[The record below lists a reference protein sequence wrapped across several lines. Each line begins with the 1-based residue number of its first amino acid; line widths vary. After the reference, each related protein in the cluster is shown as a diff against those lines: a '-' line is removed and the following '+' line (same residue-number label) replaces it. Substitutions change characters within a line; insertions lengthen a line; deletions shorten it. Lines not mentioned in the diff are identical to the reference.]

1 VSTQRVDVVVVG
13 AGLAGLTAARELG
26 WHGRDVVVL
35 EGRDRLGGRAWT
47 APFAGIDVEMGGAY
61 VHWIQPHLWSELT
74 RYGLGIVG
82 ARENER
88 TTLRGDDGVVEL
100 DGTDF
105 EDVASSFEA
114 LCRDAPSLIPNPM
127 APPEGDEVRAA
138 DRLSARDRLDAT
150 DMPSRVRG
158 FVDAMCAGISS
169 RPNDEVG
176 YLTIAKT
183 FALASFDRDLML
195 AANVAFTIE
204 GGTSALVEAIADD
217 VRGEIRTGRP
227 VEAISQDG
235 GEVLVRTSEGE
246 TVASAAVVAVPEN
259 TLGAIA
265 FEPGLSA
272 TKVDAAE
279 RGIGGLGVKVW
290 AKLAGGSWRGSASA
304 PDRFPLTFVEAAGPT
319 PDGGTAVVGFGPSAA
334 AVPLADPDLVAK
346 EIEEMLP
353 GEVVEEVGGHDW
365 VDDPFSRGT
374 WAAHRPDT
382 WIRWLPEID
391 RPEGRI
397 AFAGADIARGWQ
409 GYLDGA
415 IETGLSA
422 AREADAILG

>member
-1 VSTQRVDVVVVG
+1 VVVG

-26 WHGRDVVVL
+26 RHGHRVVIF
-35 EGRDRLGGRAWT
+35 EGRNRLGGRAWT

-61 VHWIQPHLWSELT
+61 VHWIQPHLWAELT
-74 RYGLGIVG
+74 RYGLRIV
-82 ARENER
+82 ATPQDER
-88 TTLRGDDGVVEL
+88 TTLRGDDDAVEL
-100 DGTDF
+100 QASDF
-105 EDVASSFEA
+105 EDIAAAFVA
-114 LCRDAPSLIPNPM
+114 LCHDAPSLIPNPM
-127 APPEGDEVRAA
+127 VPPDGDEVREA

-150 DMPSRVRG
+150 DMPERARG
-158 FVDAMCAGISS
+158 FVDAMCSGMSS

-204 GGTSALVEAIADD
+204 GGTRALVDAIAAD
-217 VRGEIRTGRP
+217 VAGDIRTGMP

-235 GEVLVRTSEGE
+235 DGVIVRTDAGA
-246 TVASAAVVAVPEN
+246 TVASAAVVAVPAN
-259 TLGAIA
+259 TLGSIA
-265 FEPGLSA
+265 FEPSLSA
-272 TKVDAAE
+272 TKADAAQ

-290 AKLAGGSWRGSASA
+290 AKLAGGSWPGSASA
-304 PDRFPLTFVEAAGPT
+304 PDRYPLTFVETAGPT
-319 PDGGTAVVGFGPSAA
+319 PDGGTVVVGFGPSATA
-334 AVPLADPDLVAK
+334 LPLADADLVAK
-346 EIEEMLP
+346 AIEEMLP
-353 GEVVEEVGGHDW
+353 GAVVEEVGGHDW

-397 AFAGADIARGWQ
+397 TFAGGDIARGWQ

-415 IETGLSA
+415 IETGLRA
-422 AREADAILG
+422 ARETDAILA

>member
-1 VSTQRVDVVVVG
+1 MSTQRVDVAVVG

-26 WHGRDVVVL
+26 RRGRGVVVF

-47 APFAGIDVEMGGAY
+47 APFAGTDVEMGGAY

-74 RYGLGIVG
+74 RYGLGIIG
-82 ARENER
+82 SREAGR
-88 TTLRGDDGVVEL
+88 TTLRGDDGAVEL
-100 DGTDF
+100 DGSDF
-105 EDVASSFEA
+105 EDIASAFQA
-114 LCRDAPSLIPNPM
+114 LCHDAPALIPNPM
-127 APPEGDEVRAA
+127 VPPEGDEVREA

-150 DMPSRVRG
+150 DMPERARG

-169 RPNDEVG
+169 RPNGEVG

-204 GGTSALVEAIADD
+204 GGTRALVDAIAADL
-217 VRGEIRTGRP
+217 RGEIRTGTP
-227 VEAISQDG
+227 VQSISLDG
-235 GEVLVRTSEGE
+235 DEVLVGTGEGE
-246 TVASAAVVAVPEN
+246 AVASAVVVAVPAN

-265 FEPGLSA
+265 FQPGLSA
-272 TKVDAAE
+272 TKAEAAK

-290 AKLAGGSWRGSASA
+290 AKLAGSSWTGSASA
-304 PDRFPLTFVEAAGPT
+304 PDRFPLTFVETAGPT
-319 PDGGTAVVGFGPSAA
+319 PDGGTAVVAFGPSAA
-334 AVPLADPDLVAK
+334 ALPLAAPDLVAK
-346 EIEEMLP
+346 AIEEMLP

-365 VDDPFSRGT
+365 VDDPYARGT

-415 IETGLSA
+415 IETGLRA

>member
-1 VSTQRVDVVVVG
+1 VVG

-26 WHGRDVVVL
+26 RRGHRVVVF
-35 EGRDRLGGRAWT
+35 EGRDRIGGRAWT

-74 RYGLGIVG
+74 RYGLGIAG
-82 ARENER
+82 THENDR
-88 TTLRGDDGVVEL
+88 ITLRDDDGAVEL
-100 DGTDF
+100 EERDF
-105 EDVASSFEA
+105 EDIAASFAA
-114 LCRDAPSLIPNPM
+114 LCHDAPSLLPNPM
-127 APPEGDEVRAA
+127 VAPEGDEVRGA

-150 DMPSRVRG
+150 AIPDRVRG
-158 FVDAMCAGISS
+158 FVDAMCSGMSS

-195 AANVAFTIE
+195 AANASFTIE
-204 GGTSALVEAIADD
+204 GGTKVLVDAIAAD
-217 VRGEIRTGRP
+217 VRGEIHTGTS
-227 VEAISQDG
+227 VEAISRDG
-235 GEVLVRTSEGE
+235 RDVTVRTPDGE
-246 TVASAAVVAVPEN
+246 TIASAVVVAVPVN
-259 TLGAIA
+259 TLGAIR

-272 TKVDAAE
+272 TKTDAVQ
-279 RGIGGLGVKVW
+279 RGLGGLGVKVW
-290 AKLAGGSWRGSASA
+290 AKLAGGSSDALVSA
-304 PDRFPLTFVEAAGPT
+304 PDRFPLTFVETAGPT

-334 AVPLADPDLVAK
+334 ALPPADADLVTKA
-346 EIEEMLP
+346 IEEMLP
-353 GEVVEEVGGHDW
+353 GAVVEEVGGHDW

-382 WIRWLPEID
+382 WIRWLPGID

-397 AFAGADIARGWQ
+397 TFAGGDIARGWQ

-415 IETGLSA
+415 IETGLRA
-422 AREADAILG
+422 ARETDAILA